1 MQGLSP
7 TQAGAAMLD
16 VRSVVKRFGGI
27 TVLNEL
33 SLSLRAGSINCII
46 GPNGCGKTTLFN
58 VLTGVLSPE
67 GGQVVF
73 NGQDITRMASWR
85 IAGLGMTR
93 KFQIPGVYPE
103 LTVAENL
110 IVPLAAAN
118 RRAGMMSTLFSRSG
132 GRLAALLELCRLE
145 NKAEHKVGTLA
156 HGEKQ
161 WLEIAMLLAVDADL
175 ILLDEPTA
183 GMSVPETQ
191 KTAELVKRLRT
202 DFGKTVLAIEHDMSF
217 LRALDCHVIVM
228 LRGRVVRE
236 GRLEDI
242 QNDPE
247 VIAAYLGGGHADS

>member
-1 MQGLSP
+1 
-7 TQAGAAMLD
+7 MLE
-16 VRSVVKRFGGI
+16 VHSIVKRFGGI

-33 SLSLRAGSINCII
+33 SLSLQAGSVNCII

-58 VLTGVLSPE
+58 VLTGRLRPE
-67 GGQVVF
+67 GGRVLLE
-73 NGQDITRMASWR
+73 GRDITGLPAWR
-85 IAGLGMTR
+85 IAQLGMTR

-110 IVPLAAAN
+110 IVPLAASN
-118 RRAGMMSTLFSRSG
+118 RRAGMLATLFAKSED
-132 GRLAALLELCRLE
+132 RLHALLDLCGLE
-145 NKAEHKVGTLA
+145 GKAEYKVAALA

-202 DFGKTVLAIEHDMSF
+202 EFGKTVLVIEHDMSF
-217 LRALDCHVIVM
+217 VRALDCHLIVM
-228 LRGRVVRE
+228 LRGQVVRE

-242 QNDPE
+242 QTDPE
-247 VIAAYLGGGHADS
+247 VIAAYLGGAVHAESE

>member
-1 MQGLSP
+1 MQKLDAD
-7 TQAGAAMLD
+7 TAGAGMLEA
-16 VRSVVKRFGGI
+16 RSIIKRFGGI

-33 SLSLRAGSINCII
+33 SLSLSSGSVNCII

-58 VLTGVLSPE
+58 VLTGALKPE
-67 GGQVVF
+67 GGQVLF
-73 NGQDITRMASWR
+73 KGNDITGLPAWR

-103 LTVAENL
+103 LSVAENL

-118 RRAGMMSTLFSRSG
+118 RRAGLMATLFSKCDD
-132 GRLAALLELCRLE
+132 RLAALLDLCGLTH
-145 NKAEHKVGTLA
+145 KAEQAVSTLA

-183 GMSVPETQ
+183 GMSVPETL
-191 KTAELVKRLRT
+191 KTAELVRRLRT
-202 DFGKTVLAIEHDMSF
+202 EFGKTVLVIEHDMSF
-217 LRALDCHVIVM
+217 VRELDCHVIVM

-247 VIAAYLGGGHADS
+247 VIAAYLGGAAVC